1 MLYFWMA
8 WEAWLASRGVF
19 LALEPYA
26 DDPRWKDWYIP
37 PTTAPAAHPYAHR
50 ARAEDKFPK
59 WRVDMPTRRLAYA
72 QDAQHRDLV
81 LKLTNTD
88 SHECKAYERL
98 LQSVN
103 NGDGSTCVG
112 VLCPTAILQTPH
124 NFCFVVMPRWG
135 PLGKLDELES
145 VREIGQF
152 MRCTSKDVQ
161 ESNMVVNCYCPDIL
175 YPNLLGAVLPQHRR
189 TGDVHYSLIDFDI
202 SLCLPMETSLTAYRR
217 PSWEAYLGTPLY
229 HTQDVDFGERD
240 YNPFAYDVGSL
251 GNFYRIWFWI
261 AVPFVPQL
269 APLFDKM
276 TTHVVA
282 ERLTA
287 AEAAEFVDT
296 IFAQL
301 SDSVLDT
308 PVNLTPNEDCLIN
321 PDLYWSQTTPQFRD
335 AWALYKTPGM
345 CFGARLL
352 DWILDKPVGWRT
364 IKFLRRA
371 LRI

>member
-8 WEAWLASRGVF
+8 WEAWLAARGVF
-19 LALEPYA
+19 LTLEPCA

-37 PTTAPAAHPYAHR
+37 PMTAPSAFPYAHR
-50 ARAEDKFPK
+50 ARAEDKPLK
-59 WRVDMPTRRLAYA
+59 PQVDIPTRRLAYA
-72 QDAQHRDLV
+72 QDAHNRDLV

-103 NGDGSTCVG
+103 NRDGSTCVG
-112 VLCPTAILQTPH
+112 VLCPTAILHTPH
-124 NFCFVVMPRWG
+124 NFCFIVMPRWG
-135 PLGKLDELES
+135 PLGKLDELSS
-145 VREIGQF
+145 VGEIGQF

-161 ESNMVVNCYCPDIL
+161 ESNMVVNCYCLEIL

-189 TGDVHYSLIDFDI
+189 TQDVHYSLIDFGI

-217 PSWEAYLGTPLY
+217 PSWEAYQGTPIY

-251 GNFYRIWFWI
+251 GNFYRIWFWKT
-261 AVPFVPQL
+261 APFVPQL

-276 TTHVVA
+276 TTHIAA

-287 AEAAEFVDT
+287 PEAAEFVEA
-296 IFAQL
+296 IFAPL

-308 PVNLTPNEDCLIN
+308 PVTLTPNEDCLRN
-321 PDLYWSQTTPQFRD
+321 PDLYWSQTTPAFRV
-335 AWALYKTPGM
+335 AWAPYKTPGTTW
-345 CFGARLL
+345 GRWLV
-352 DWILDKPVGWRT
+352 DWVADKPVGWCILRFTRRT
-364 IKFLRRA
+364 

>member
-1 MLYFWMA
+1 MADKWPLPGATGYDPNELDFPLPRESVHSFGKDEWPTWGAMLYFWMA

-37 PTTAPAAHPYAHR
+37 PTTAPAAHPYGHR
-50 ARAEDKFPK
+50 ARAEDMFPK
-59 WRVDMPTRRLAYA
+59 WRVDMPTILMSAMRTNAFCSRSI
-72 QDAQHRDLV
+72 HNRD
-81 LKLTNTD
+81 
-88 SHECKAYERL
+88 R
-98 LQSVN
+98 
-103 NGDGSTCVG
+103 DGSTCVG
-112 VLCPTAILQTPH
+112 VLCPTAILHTPH

-135 PLGKLDELES
+135 PLGKLDELET

-152 MRCTSKDVQ
+152 MRCTSKSLSFLHKHRIVHRDVQ
-161 ESNMVVNCYCPDIL
+161 ESNMVVNCYYPEIL

-217 PSWEAYLGTPLY
+217 PSWEACLGAPLY

-251 GNFYRIWFWI
+251 GNFYRIWFWM

-296 IFAQL
+296 IFAQPA
-301 SDSVLDT
+301 DSVR
-308 PVNLTPNEDCLIN
+308 
-321 PDLYWSQTTPQFRD
+321 S
-335 AWALYKTPGM
+335 
-345 CFGARLL
+345 
-352 DWILDKPVGWRT
+352 RT
-364 IKFLRRA
+364 A
-371 LRI
+371 